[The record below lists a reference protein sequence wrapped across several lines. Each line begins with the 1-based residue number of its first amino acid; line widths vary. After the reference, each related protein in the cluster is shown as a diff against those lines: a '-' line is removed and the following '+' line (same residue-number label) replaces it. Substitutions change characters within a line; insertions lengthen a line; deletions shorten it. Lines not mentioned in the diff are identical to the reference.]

1 MCCDDSIVVLMEVK
15 LLLQVDRKDD
25 FHAVVGKP
33 FAEFI
38 ANYKENDLRV
48 RNILKIINV
57 INLYVTVMCC

>member
-1 MCCDDSIVVLMEVK
+1 MCGDDSIVVLMEVK

-33 FAEFI
+33 FI
-38 ANYKENDLRV
+38 ANYKENALRV

-57 INLYVTVMCC
+57 INLNVTVMCC